1 MSKHINKITLFLSL
15 ICLILGIRTNWREY
29 TFRKASTVA
38 KATIISVDTKLQSG
52 KAIANV
58 DYVLTY
64 KRDNLIDTLSY
75 STTEAY
81 SLKEPLP
88 SIEELKKNNFYIYY
102 VPKIKSNETP
112 FKDRVFIS
120 NNKVLENIFYSGW
133 FSRMIFILILGYIL
147 SRSIYRKRV

>member
-38 KATIISVDTKLQSG
+38 NATIISVDTKLKSG

-88 SIEELKKNNFYIYY
+88 SIEELKKNNFYIHY

-112 FKDRVFIS
+112 FKDRLFIS
-120 NNKVLENIFYSGW
+120 DSNLLENDFDTGW
-133 FSRMIFILILGYIL
+133 FSRIIFILILGYIL